1 MSSAQNAKAP
11 VFELPAPIPELTKEE
26 FQLYQGLVE
35 RESGIHLGAKNR
47 AMLVSRLWKRL
58 RALDLNSFSAY
69 YRLVKANPEEMVL
82 MLDCICTN
90 ETHFFREP
98 AAFDC
103 LRQHVFPEWIAAADT
118 NQRTRTLR
126 AWSAACSSGEEPYSL
141 AMMLLAEFPENTGW
155 KTEVLG
161 TDLSTKVLARA
172 SKGVWPSSKLAG
184 VPVEYQ
190 RQFLL
195 KGFGPD
201 HGKIKATDEL
211 RKAVRFQRLNLIEHQ
226 YEVFGPFDLIF
237 CRNVIIYFEWETK
250 LKVIDRLGRY
260 LAPNGYLFLGHAESL
275 HGMTDQLES
284 VKPKVFRSPD
294 GRAGRGA
301 LCILQRRD
309 SVPRSPYE

>member
-1 MSSAQNAKAP
+1 MSSDQNTKAP

-58 RALDLNSFSAY
+58 RALELNSFVAY
-69 YRLVKANPEEMVL
+69 YRLVKANPAEMVL

-103 LRQHVFPEWIAAADT
+103 LRQHVFPEWIAAADS
-118 NQRTRTLR
+118 NERTRTLR

-141 AMMLLAEFPENTGW
+141 AMMLLVEFPADAGW
-155 KTEVLG
+155 KTEILG

-172 SKGVWPSSKLAG
+172 SKGVWPSSKLSG

-211 RKAVRFQRLNLIEHQ
+211 RKVVRFQRLNLIQQQ

-237 CRNVIIYFEWETK
+237 CRNVIIYFQWETK

-275 HGMTDQLES
+275 HGMTDQLDS
-284 VKPKVFRSPD
+284 VKLKVFRSPD
-294 GRAGRGA
+294 GNAGRGA

-309 SVPRSPYE
+309 RVPRSPYE

>member
-1 MSSAQNAKAP
+1 MSSDQSTKAP

-26 FQLYQGLVE
+26 FQLFQGLVE

-58 RALDLNSFSAY
+58 RTLELNSFSAY
-69 YRLVKANPEEMVL
+69 YRLVKASPAEMVL
-82 MLDCICTN
+82 MLNCICTN

-103 LRQHVFPEWIAAADT
+103 LRQHVFPEWMAAADA

-126 AWSAACSSGEEPYSL
+126 VWSAACSSGEEPYSL
-141 AMMLLAEFPENTGW
+141 AMMLLTEFPETAGW

-172 SKGVWPSSKLAG
+172 SKGGWPSGKLAG

-211 RKAVRFQRLNLIEHQ
+211 RKAVRFQRLNLIRHQ

-237 CRNVIIYFEWETK
+237 CRNVVIYFEWETK

-284 VKPKVFRSPD
+284 VKPKVFRSPH
-294 GRAGRGA
+294 GGGGRGA

-309 SVPRSPYE
+309 RATHSPEE